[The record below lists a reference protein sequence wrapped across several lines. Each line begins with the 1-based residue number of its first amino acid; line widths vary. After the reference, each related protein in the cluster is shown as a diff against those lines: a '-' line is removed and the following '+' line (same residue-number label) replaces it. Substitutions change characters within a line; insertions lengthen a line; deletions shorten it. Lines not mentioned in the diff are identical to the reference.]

1 MSAKLEVAGLYAR
14 HPESDFDNLRDV
26 WLEVESGEI
35 LALVGPNGSGKSTLL
50 RSLGRDLAART
61 GRVVLDGMPLD
72 QLPRR
77 ELARRVGRLPQD
89 PLSPE
94 GLSVEALVE
103 FGRHPHLGRLAPLA
117 PRDREVVTDVLQAVE
132 LGDLRRRT
140 LETLSGGERRRA
152 WIAMALAQEPETLLL
167 DEPTSAL
174 DLRHQFEVLDLL
186 AKLNHEQGTTIVIA
200 IHDLE
205 QAARLADRVA
215 LLCRGRVYDVAPPRD
230 VLTEET
236 LLDVFRVRSKVT
248 PTDDGIAIQILGPGD
263 PIRTF

>member
-1 MSAKLEVAGLYAR
+1 MSAKFEVAGLYAR

-26 WLEVESGEI
+26 WLEVVPGEV
-35 LALVGPNGSGKSTLL
+35 LALLGPNGSGKSTLL
-50 RSLGRDLAART
+50 RSLGRDLAARE
-61 GRVVLDGMPLD
+61 GRVVLDGTRLD
-72 QLPRR
+72 RMPRR

-103 FGRHPHLGRLAPLA
+103 FGRHPHVGRFAPLT
-117 PRDREVVTDVLQAVE
+117 PRDREVVTEVLQAVE
-132 LGDLRRRT
+132 MGDMRRRA

-152 WIAMALAQEPETLLL
+152 WIAMTLAQEPDALLL

-186 AKLNHEQGTTIVIA
+186 SRLNRERGTTIVIA

-215 LLCRGRVYDVAPPRD
+215 LLCRGRVYDVGSPLE
-230 VLTEET
+230 VLTEES
-236 LLDVFRVRSKVT
+236 LLDVFRVRSKLT
-248 PTDDGIAIQILGPGD
+248 PTADGIAIQILGPGD
-263 PIRTF
+263 PIRNF